1 MRHFVYFSSSAQTS
15 GNFRTDKLM
24 KAGRMD
30 IVMHVIIHSFF
41 LSNKLRENVK
51 VHLVFY
57 GSPSPPR
64 HIELEIKPETNLS
77 KKDIGNL
84 IKKILYKYK
93 EGRKTEVL
101 PGCWI
106 ERKNFTQVLEKLSS
120 EGNEIFILDKKG
132 KMLRDVEIPKDCV
145 FVLGDQDGLPKKEVK
160 RLKKET
166 DSKFVSVGKEV
177 YFASQVVTIINN
189 ELDLRGI

>member
-1 MRHFVYFSSSAQTS
+1 MRHFVYFSKNARTS
-15 GNFRTDKLM
+15 GNFRVDKLM
-24 KAGRMD
+24 EAGRMD

-64 HIELEIKPETNLS
+64 HIELQIKPETNLS

-84 IKKILYKYK
+84 IKKILYKYR
-93 EGRKTEVL
+93 EGKKTEVL

-106 ERKNFTQVLEKLSS
+106 EKKNFSKVIEDLEGK
-120 EGNEIFILDKKG
+120 GKNEIFILDKKG
-132 KMLRDVEIPKDCV
+132 ESLRKVEIPKNCV
-145 FVLGDQDGLPKKEVK
+145 FVLGDHDGLPKKEVK
-160 RLKKET
+160 RLKNITKPI
-166 DSKFVSVGKEV
+166 SVGKEI

>member
-1 MRHFVYFSSSAQTS
+1 MRHFVYFSGTARTS
-15 GNFRTDKLM
+15 GNFRVDKLM
-24 KAGRMD
+24 EAGRMD
-30 IVMHVIIHSFF
+30 IVMHVIIHAFF

-64 HIELEIKPETNLS
+64 HIELQIKPETNLS

-93 EGRKTEVL
+93 KGEKKEIL

-106 ERKNFTQVLEKLSS
+106 EKKDFSKVVETLSS

-132 KMLRDVEIPKDCV
+132 ENLRGVKIPKDCV

-160 RLKKET
+160 RLKNLVKR
-166 DSKFVSVGKEV
+166 VSVGKEI

-189 ELDLRGI
+189 ELDLRGL